1 MESELLRILT
11 EGGAIAVLAV
21 IVILFIFGWI
31 VSKQTYDKAAE
42 TYKESINRII
52 EADKESRE
60 ADREISKELLGLLK
74 SINGR
79 FKEKR

>member
-1 MESELLRILT
+1 MESELLKILT
-11 EGGAIAVLAV
+11 QGGAIGVLAV
-21 IVILFIFGWI
+21 IVMLFIFGWI
-31 VSKQTYDKAAE
+31 VSKQTYDKAAD
-42 TYKESINRII
+42 TYKESLNRIL

-79 FKEKR
+79 FKGKK

>member
-11 EGGAIAVLAV
+11 EGGAVAVLAV

>member
-1 MESELLRILT
+1 MEYQLLRILT
-11 EGGAIAVLAV
+11 EGGAVAVLAV